1 MKCDCAFSL
10 IFGNFSKM
18 PASSLLFNV
27 ESQYSTL
34 TAVLLSL
41 CFLSYFSIYWLSTC
55 CRVQGYFQGRNPYFV
70 QSYQGY
76 AKPLPCSRSGH
87 YLDEIWWRTLSLAVI
102 MGHTIINRDSSFSL
116 PVISFNVFHWN
127 AEDSFCISG
136 FGLEF
141 QNDFSCSNRLWWSFP
156 CDHDVFGAWF
166 LIETARY
173 MWRDITSLFF

>member
-1 MKCDCAFSL
+1 MKCDGAFSL

-27 ESQYSTL
+27 ESQYSTF

-41 CFLSYFSIYWLSTC
+41 RFLSYFSIYWLSTC

-102 MGHTIINRDSSFSL
+102 MGHTIINRDSSFLFPFMLKHVLFAFLFWIGVSKCYYL
-116 PVISFNVFHWN
+116 LRPFMV
-127 AEDSFCISG
+127 E
-136 FGLEF
+136 
-141 QNDFSCSNRLWWSFP
+141 CSP
-156 CDHDVFGAWF
+156 CNQDVFGA
-166 LIETARY
+166 
-173 MWRDITSLFF
+173 